1 MSHKTEIKTELN
13 NKGYLLKALD
23 KLGFTY
29 EVAEGNTKLR
39 TKSQYEGDIEVD
51 ILITGNQNGV
61 TKSSGYRG
69 GYQSDVGFKKM
80 EDGTYTAV
88 GDFYNMV
95 DKDGKHVSEEILKC
109 SATTY
114 SKEVEVNE
122 RLQAFMFQME
132 ENTRKED
139 SKELSFTMQRWVA

>member
-13 NKGYLLKALD
+13 NKNYLLKALD

-29 EVAEGNTKLR
+29 EVAKDNSKLK

-51 ILITGNQNGV
+51 ILITGNVSGV
-61 TKSSGYRG
+61 TSRYGYG
-69 GYQSDVGFKKM
+69 SGYQSDVGFVQQ
-80 EDGTYTAV
+80 EDGTFTAV

-95 DKDGKHVSEEILKC
+95 DKDGKHVSMEGLKC
-109 SATTY
+109 NVTTY

-139 SKELSFTMQRWVA
+139 SKELSFTMQRWVS

>member
-13 NKGYLLKALD
+13 NKNYLLKALD

-29 EVAEGNTKLR
+29 ELSEEGKQLKTHGVYRVN
-39 TKSQYEGDIEVD
+39 EDVD
-51 ILITGNQNGV
+51 ILITG
-61 TKSSGYRG
+61 TGYAG
-69 GYQSDVGFKKM
+69 NYVADVGFKQQ

-88 GDFYNMV
+88 GDFYNL
-95 DKDGKHVSEEILKC
+95 KDSKGNYVSKEDLKC
-109 SATTY
+109 NVTAY

-132 ENTRKED
+132 EGSRKEN
-139 SKELSFTMQRWVA
+139 KQELSFTMQRWVA